1 MIGSVWKLRIERR
14 TKPHLLLFST
24 RREKLTRTSVYQFC
38 HRKCGRFCCIACGLI
53 GATKKNRLGNKRS
66 FAPTIARKSH
76 SGVLDGHTSAL
87 PFTRFRKI
95 AGAPMNEPAEEE
107 ERIFA
112 EARVLPATERPLYLD
127 GACGNDTA
135 LRGRIE
141 ALIAAHESAGE
152 FMAPPREISLGEK
165 ANGSSPRG
173 SVDREGTRIGRYK
186 LLQKIGEGGCGVVWM
201 AEQEEPVRRRV
212 ALKVIKLGMDTKN
225 VIARFEAERQALA
238 LMDHPNIARVF
249 DAGATDAGRPFFVM
263 ELVPGVPI
271 TKYCDQHNLS
281 TAARLELFT
290 QVCQAVQHAHQKG
303 VIHRDLKPS
312 NILVTLHD
320 GEPTPKVIDF
330 GIAKATQGRLT
341 DHTLFTAFE
350 QFIGT
355 PAYMS
360 PEQAEMSGIDVD
372 TRSDIYSL
380 GVLLYELLTGRP
392 PFDPKSLFQA
402 GLDEIRRIIREV
414 EPVKPSTRLNTLGDA
429 DRDSVARQRSI
440 SPAQLSPL
448 IRGDLD
454 WIVMKALE
462 KNRNRRYET
471 ANGLAL
477 DIQRHLQNEPV
488 SARPPTTTYRV
499 SRFVRRNRF
508 AVVAVS
514 AVALALVIGTVVS
527 TMQALRAKRAERLA
541 SIERSKAVDERAH
554 AEDLL
559 GFMLGD
565 LRTQLAKVGR
575 LDVLESVGDKAMGY
589 FSSRET
595 SGMDDP
601 TLARRAKALT
611 QIGEI
616 RMDQARYSDAAAAFA
631 EAYKQASAL
640 VARHPKDGAM
650 IFERGQAEYW
660 NGFVHWQRGE
670 IPEATDWL
678 NRYSNTSLELV
689 ALDPSRPEWQSE
701 LAWGRHNLATLQLEN
716 GEYDQ
721 AKNGFLAELSTLDKS
736 LTKSRNDQDLR
747 FRISEVHS
755 WLGNLASRQRNLGK
769 AMKEYSIQAEIL
781 EDLSQSTSG
790 AELWRFKFA
799 DALLFQTDLALTA
812 GQQVIAGDKLAQ
824 SLTILNELVALDPAN
839 RQWEITLL
847 EAKLKAAVLTRQKG
861 DLSNAL
867 HLIEDAVPKLER
879 LASAEP
885 SDHYFTLWLAKAW
898 RLDAQI
904 RAAAGRTDASIAAEK
919 AVALG
924 EKLLDG
930 NRTAESLI
938 SECAWASVVAG
949 DIAAKAG
956 AKDIAQAHWQHAMA
970 LLTPHLRN
978 PKDWS
983 LLEPAARAMV
993 SLGRVKEAQALVAQ
1007 LTAFGYVPLDPWPE
1021 ALKISAPKQ

>member
-1 MIGSVWKLRIERR
+1 MK
-14 TKPHLLLFST
+14 
-24 RREKLTRTSVYQFC
+24 
-38 HRKCGRFCCIACGLI
+38 
-53 GATKKNRLGNKRS
+53 
-66 FAPTIARKSH
+66 
-76 SGVLDGHTSAL
+76 D
-87 PFTRFRKI
+87 
-95 AGAPMNEPAEEE
+95 PAEQEA
-107 ERIFA
+107 RIFA
-112 EARVLPATERPLYLD
+112 EALALPVAERISYLERV
-127 GACGNDTA
+127 CGNDPD
-135 LRGRIE
+135 LRERIG
-141 ALIAAHESAGE
+141 ALILAHESAGS
-152 FMAPPREISLGEK
+152 FMGAPREISRGGK
-165 ANGSSPRG
+165 VDDPASPG
-173 SVDREGTRIGRYK
+173 PVDREGTRIGRYK

-238 LMDHPNIARVF
+238 LMDHPNIARVL

-281 TAARLELFT
+281 TAARLGLFT

-429 DRDSVARQRSI
+429 DRDTIARQRGI

-462 KNRNRRYET
+462 KNRSRRYET

-488 SARPPTTTYRV
+488 SARPPTTAYRV

-508 AVVAVS
+508 AVIAISAMALTLVAGTIVS
-514 AVALALVIGTVVS
+514 I
-527 TMQALRAKRAERLA
+527 MQAMRARRAEHVAYL
-541 SIERSKAVDERAH
+541 ERQKALEERAT

-575 LDVLESVGDKAMGY
+575 LDVLESVGDKAMAY
-589 FSSRET
+589 FSAREAA
-595 SGMDDP
+595 GLDDP

-631 EAYKQASAL
+631 EAYKQTSAL
-640 VARHPKDGAM
+640 VMRHPNDGNLL
-650 IFERGQAEYW
+650 FERGQAEYW
-660 NGFVHWQRGE
+660 NGFVHWRRGE
-670 IPEATDWL
+670 LSETDTWYKKY
-678 NRYSNTSLELV
+678 RSTAAILV
-689 ALDPSRPEWQSE
+689 ASNPANAVWQSE
-701 LAWGRHNLATLQLEN
+701 LAWGHHNLGGLHLETGKYDTARIDFTSELEILGKLLAT
-716 GEYDQ
+716 
-721 AKNGFLAELSTLDKS
+721 SPLDP
-736 LTKSRNDQDLR
+736 DLR
-747 FRISEVHS
+747 FRVSDVHA
-755 WLGNLASRQRNLGK
+755 WLADLEEQQGHLSAALNEYTTQANVLKQLVHDAPSTKRWQFLLANSLLFETDIATAAGKYAIATVVLTESQRL
-769 AMKEYSIQAEIL
+769 L
-781 EDLSQSTSG
+781 EELTNFDPSNRRWAIALLN
-790 AELWRFKFA
+790 AELKKAILVR
-799 DALLFQTDLALTA
+799 QE
-812 GQQVIAGDKLAQ
+812 GNVISA
-824 SLTILNELVALDPAN
+824 IHLVKKVIP
-839 RQWEITLL
+839 EI
-847 EAKLKAAVLTRQKG
+847 EG
-861 DLSNAL
+861 LSA
-867 HLIEDAVPKLER
+867 
-879 LASAEP
+879 AEP
-885 SDHYFTLWLAKAW
+885 SDRSFRRYGIEAW
-898 RLDAQI
+898 RLEAELRFESGRSDAAV
-904 RAAAGRTDASIAAEK
+904 AAAHATESA
-919 AVALG
+919 
-924 EKLLDG
+924 EKLLKEG
-930 NRTAESLI
+930 QPSTPVIGACASAHYIAGEIEAEANP
-938 SECAWASVVAG
+938 SE
-949 DIAAKAG
+949 AK
-956 AKDIAQAHWQHAMA
+956 AHWQRILDLAALYPKTARDWRLLAPVVMA
-970 LLTPHLRN
+970 N
-978 PKDWS
+978 YK
-983 LLEPAARAMV
+983 
-993 SLGRVKEAQALVAQ
+993 LGHYTESIATAKQ
-1007 LTAFGYVPLDPWPE
+1007 LDEIGYVPPKPWPE
-1021 ALKISAPKQ
+1021 RIRRSLSQ

>member
-1 MIGSVWKLRIERR
+1 
-14 TKPHLLLFST
+14 
-24 RREKLTRTSVYQFC
+24 
-38 HRKCGRFCCIACGLI
+38 
-53 GATKKNRLGNKRS
+53 
-66 FAPTIARKSH
+66 
-76 SGVLDGHTSAL
+76 
-87 PFTRFRKI
+87 
-95 AGAPMNEPAEEE
+95 MNEPAAEE

-112 EARVLPATERPLYLD
+112 EALALPATERARYLD
-127 GACGNDTA
+127 QACGSDSA

-141 ALIAAHESAGE
+141 ALLSAHESAGG

-165 ANGSSPRG
+165 VDESSTRG
-173 SVDREGTRIGRYK
+173 PIDREGTRIGRYK

-360 PEQAEMSGIDVD
+360 PEQAEMSGLDVD

-414 EPVKPSTRLNTLGDA
+414 EPVKPSTRLNTLADA
-429 DRDSVARQRSI
+429 DRDSIARQRSI
-440 SPAQLSPL
+440 SSAQLSPL

-462 KNRNRRYET
+462 KNRSRRYET

-508 AVVAVS
+508 AVIAVS

-527 TMQALRAKRAERLA
+527 TMQALRARKAERLA
-541 SIERSKAVDERAH
+541 SVERSKAVDERAH

-575 LDVLESVGDKAMGY
+575 LDVLESVGDKAMDY

-640 VARHPKDGAM
+640 VARHPKDGDM

-670 IPEATDWL
+670 FADAEKWYTDY
-678 NRYSNTSLELV
+678 RDTSLILD
-689 ALDPSRPEWQSE
+689 ALDRSNATWQSE
-701 LAWGRHNLATLQLEN
+701 LAYGQHNLAIVHLDS
-716 GEYDQ
+716 GKFDQ
-721 AKNGFLAELSTLDKS
+721 ARSGFAAEIAIVEKLSAA
-736 LTKSRNDQDLR
+736 NPGDLELQ
-747 FRISEVHS
+747 FRLSDAHS
-755 WLGNLASRQRNLGK
+755 WLGDLAEQRGQYVEAAAEYTAQIKQLEHLVQLAPDTARWRYLLANALLFRTDLASITGQYATARITLEESQYLLGALVLLDPDNRHWEVARLNSELKKSLLAKIEGAPAKAEQLIAEAIPQLEKLSTAEPSALSFSRWLATAWRQ
-769 AMKEYSIQAEIL
+769 QAEIL
-781 EDLSQSTSG
+781 FATNRPKASVAAARAVELGEDLVKRNKGKDAT
-790 AELWRFKFA
+790 AEECARA
-799 DALLFQTDLALTA
+799 H
-812 GQQVIAGDKLAQ
+812 VIAG
-824 SLTILNELVALDPAN
+824 
-839 RQWEITLL
+839 EIAWKADGA
-847 EAKLKAAVLTRQKG
+847 EAKRHWRRA
-861 DLSNAL
+861 
-867 HLIEDAVPKLER
+867 IEIV
-879 LASAEP
+879 EP
-885 SDHYFTLWLAKAW
+885 LLNNCRNW
-898 RLDAQI
+898 RILD
-904 RAAAGRTDASIAAEK
+904 
-919 AVALG
+919 
-924 EKLLDG
+924 
-930 NRTAESLI
+930 
-938 SECAWASVVAG
+938 
-949 DIAAKAG
+949 
-956 AKDIAQAHWQHAMA
+956 
-970 LLTPHLRN
+970 
-978 PKDWS
+978 
-983 LLEPAARAMV
+983 PAARATFW
-993 SLGRVKEAQALVAQ
+993 LGHVDEARRIVTELDQ
-1007 LTAFGYVPLDPWPE
+1007 FGYIPPTPWPE
-1021 ALKISAPKQ
+1021 GIKDSLVNNNPEKNKNGNQR

>member
-1 MIGSVWKLRIERR
+1 
-14 TKPHLLLFST
+14 
-24 RREKLTRTSVYQFC
+24 
-38 HRKCGRFCCIACGLI
+38 
-53 GATKKNRLGNKRS
+53 
-66 FAPTIARKSH
+66 
-76 SGVLDGHTSAL
+76 
-87 PFTRFRKI
+87 
-95 AGAPMNEPAEEE
+95 MNEPAEEE
-107 ERIFA
+107 RIFA
-112 EARVLPATERPLYLD
+112 GALALPASERTRFLD
-127 GACGNDTA
+127 RACGSDSA
-135 LRGRIE
+135 LRGRVD
-141 ALIAAHESAGE
+141 ALISAHESAGG
-152 FMAPPREISLGEK
+152 FMPPPREISLGEK
-165 ANGSSPRG
+165 SGGPLPHAP
-173 SVDREGTRIGRYK
+173 VDREGTRIGRYK

-238 LMDHPNIARVF
+238 LMDHPNIARVL
-249 DAGATDAGRPFFVM
+249 DAGATDTGRPFFVM

-281 TAARLELFT
+281 TAARLGLFT

-320 GEPTPKVIDF
+320 GEPIPKVIDF

-429 DRDSVARQRSI
+429 DRDSVARQRGI

-462 KNRNRRYET
+462 KNRSRRYET

-488 SARPPTTTYRV
+488 SARPPTTAYRV
-499 SRFVRRNRF
+499 SRFIRRNRF

-527 TMQALRAKRAERLA
+527 TMQAMRARRAEHAAYL
-541 SIERSKAVDERAH
+541 ERQKALEERAT

-575 LDVLESVGDKAMGY
+575 LDVLESVGDKAMTY
-589 FSSRET
+589 FSARKAE
-595 SGMDDP
+595 GLDDP

-631 EAYKQASAL
+631 EAYKQTSAL
-640 VARHPKDGAM
+640 VVRHPYDGGM
-650 IFERGQAEYW
+650 LFERGQAEYW
-660 NGFVHWQRGE
+660 NGFVHWKRGE
-670 IPEATDWL
+670 LPAAKEWL
-678 NRYSNTSLELV
+678 NRYRDTGAALV
-689 ALDPSRPEWQSE
+689 AIDSSRAEWQRE
-701 LAWGRHNLATLQLEN
+701 LSYGQQNLASIQVESGELEAART
-716 GEYDQ
+716 E
-721 AKNGFLAELSTLDKS
+721 FLAELETLKNLLKGDVGNLE
-736 LTKSRNDQDLR
+736 LTFQVSD
-747 FRISEVHS
+747 VHS
-755 WLGNLASRQRNLGK
+755 WLGELAERQGK
-769 AMKEYSIQAEIL
+769 FAEAMRHYSEQTTLLDGLVRRAP
-781 EDLSQSTSG
+781 DTTR
-790 AELWRFKFA
+790 WRF
-799 DALLFQTDLALTA
+799 LLANSLLYETDISSITGELANA
-812 GQQVIAGDKLAQ
+812 GTTLKAAQKILNQLAQ
-824 SLTILNELVALDPAN
+824 LDPDN
-839 RQWEITLL
+839 RQWEMGRLNARLKEALL
-847 EAKLKAAVLTRQKG
+847 ARAQG
-861 DLSNAL
+861 NLSIAGRL
-867 HLIEDAVPKLER
+867 VKDVAPILEG
-879 LASAEP
+879 LATTER
-885 SDHYFTLWLAKAW
+885 SDRAFTQWLATA
-898 RLDAQI
+898 RRMEAQI
-904 RAAAGRTDASIAAEK
+904 RSDSGQPDAAIAALQATE
-919 AVALG
+919 LG
-924 EKLLDG
+924 EKLMHDG
-930 NRTAESLI
+930 KTNTAILGEYAFA
-938 SECAWASVVAG
+938 CVVSG
-949 DIAAKAG
+949 EIAARTNEAAG
-956 AKDIAQAHWQHAMA
+956 K
-970 LLTPHLRN
+970 LLWERASTLLAPRLTN
-978 PKDWS
+978 TNDWR
-983 LLEPAARAMV
+983 LLDPAARARYL
-993 SLGRVKEAQALVAQ
+993 LGQIPEARAMIDR
-1007 LTAFGYVPLDPWPE
+1007 LTKFGYVPLNPWPV
-1021 ALKISAPKQ
+1021 APQKNLPQPQSK